1 MKVIVFTLQAEPDT
15 DHSRSARSSSSKSY
29 HGGRDCS
36 FVEKHQLGGVK
47 QALLSDPTS
56 ARSGP
61 HLSDRNCA
69 RLTREE
75 IVTKRVLDLLL
86 TGMVLVILSPSKHF
100 FHVKQRTGHIRCLTA
115 ANTIAKYKGV
125 MEGEVISAG
134 LE

>member
-1 MKVIVFTLQAEPDT
+1 MSIPRKWVPAKWT
-15 DHSRSARSSSSKSY
+15 
-29 HGGRDCS
+29 
-36 FVEKHQLGGVK
+36 
-47 QALLSDPTS
+47 
-56 ARSGP
+56 
-61 HLSDRNCA
+61 SDRNCA

-134 LE
+134 LEYIARGDQISRRPVRPQSSCREHHNHHMISTGAKIE